1 MIKCIGNGVLIT
13 HNQNNPLIQSGCV
26 AIDGNRITDYG
37 ETSLLKKKYPD
48 AEYYDAQGKIIMPG
62 MINTHGHIYSA
73 LARGMILADA
83 KPSRN
88 FADILEN
95 LWWRVDRSLDLPEIA
110 SSAYTTY
117 IDCIKNGVT
126 TFFDHHAS
134 AGCVRDSLFTIADA
148 AKTLGIRT
156 SLCYEV
162 SDRDGAEIAEQGIR
176 ENAAFIEYA
185 KKQNSDMV
193 GGLFGLHASFTL
205 SDSTLE
211 KCVQAA
217 DGTGFHVHVAEG
229 IEDLTDCQKKYGKR
243 VVERLSDRKILGPH
257 SIAVHCIHIDEKEM
271 ELLQES
277 GAIVVHNPESN
288 MGNAVGYSAAI
299 SMLQTGILVG
309 LGTDG
314 YTTDMLESLKVANI
328 LHKHQLR
335 DPNAAWAEAPRM
347 LFQNNAAICK
357 RFFDTPLG
365 IIEKNALADIIVV
378 DYNAPTPITAQNYN
392 SHILFGCMGR
402 NVVSTMIDGRFV
414 MKDRELL
421 TADENK
427 IFSESRTIAQEFWKR
442 V

>member
-1 MIKCIGNGVLIT
+1 MICIGNGVMIT
-13 HNQNNPLIQSGCV
+13 HNPKDPLIQNGCV
-26 AIDGNRITDYG
+26 AIDGNRIADYG
-37 ETSLLKKKYPD
+37 ETSLIKEKYPD
-48 AEYYDAQGKIIMPG
+48 AEFYDAQGKIIMPG

-83 KPSRN
+83 KPSRS

-95 LWWRVDRSLDLPEIA
+95 LWWRVDRSLELPEI
-110 SSAYTTY
+110 SMSAYTTY

-134 AGCVRDSLFTIADA
+134 AGRVRDSLFTIADA
-148 AKTLGIRT
+148 AKELGVRT

-162 SDRDGAEIAEQGIR
+162 SDRDGEKIADEGVR
-176 ENAAFIEYA
+176 ENAAFLEYA

-193 GGLFGLHASFTL
+193 KGLFGLHASFTL

-217 DGTGFHVHVAEG
+217 GGTGFHVHVAEG
-229 IEDLTDCQKKYGKR
+229 IEDLIDSRNKYGKR
-243 VVERLSDRKILGPH
+243 VVERLAEMNILGRN
-257 SIAVHCIHIDEKEM
+257 SIAVHCIHIDENEM
-271 ELLQES
+271 EILREA
-277 GAIVVHNPESN
+277 GTAVVHNPESN
-288 MGNAVGYSAAI
+288 MGNAVGYSAAVK
-299 SMLQTGILVG
+299 MLEEGILVG

-328 LHKHQLR
+328 LHKHELK

-347 LFQNNAAICK
+347 LFHNNAEICS
-357 RFFDTPLG
+357 RYFESPLG
-365 IIEKNALADIIVV
+365 IIAKNALADIIVA
-378 DYNAPTPITAQNYN
+378 DYGAPTPMTAGNYN
-392 SHILFGCMGR
+392 SHILFGLMGR
-402 NVVSTMIDGRFV
+402 SVVSTMIDGRFV

-421 TADENK
+421 TADEDK
-427 IFSESRTIAQEFWKR
+427 IYAESRGIAQKFWAR

>member
-1 MIKCIGNGVLIT
+1 MKCIGNGILIT
-13 HNQNNPLIQSGCV
+13 HNQSNPLIQNGCV
-26 AIDGNRITDYG
+26 AIDGNRIVDFG
-37 ETSLLKKKYPD
+37 ETSLLINKYPD
-48 AEYYDAQGKIIMPG
+48 AEFYDAQGKVIMPG

-83 KPSRN
+83 KPSHS

-117 IDCIKNGVT
+117 VDCIKNGVT

-134 AGCVRDSLFTIADA
+134 AGRVQDSLFTIADA
-148 AKTLGIRT
+148 ANTLGIRT

-162 SDRDGAEIAEQGIR
+162 SDRDGPEIAEQGIR

-205 SDSTLE
+205 SDATLE

-229 IEDLTDCQKKYGKR
+229 IEDLADCQKKYGRR
-243 VVERLSDRKILGPH
+243 VVERLAEMKILGPG
-257 SIAVHCIHIDEKEM
+257 SIAVHCIHIDGKEM
-271 ELLQES
+271 DLLRES
-277 GAIVVHNPESN
+277 STIVVHNPESN

-299 SMLQTGILVG
+299 GMLEKGILVG

-328 LHKHQLR
+328 LHKHQLK
-335 DPNAAWAEAPRM
+335 DPNVAWAEAPRM
-347 LFQNNAAICK
+347 LFQNNAAICA
-357 RFFDTPLG
+357 RFFENPLG

-378 DYNAPTPITAQNYN
+378 DYIAPTPVTAQNYN
-392 SHILFGCMGR
+392 SHILFGLVGR

-421 TADENK
+421 SADENK
-427 IFSESRTIAQEFWKR
+427 IFAESRMIAQKFWER